1 MMNLS
6 VSDNNHAFQ
15 RIPQVPVDRI
25 SGFLEELVD
34 ESGHQSFA
42 NLATNLL
49 LTMDEL
55 LPIVEAAA
63 LLDFVEVNVGEVT
76 ATPAGRVFA
85 DATIF
90 RRRLLF
96 REQVLENVPFIA
108 FIARSL
114 RRCFNHEQTGGF
126 FWEKL
131 QTSLPNQNLA
141 DQMQTAIEW
150 GRYAELFEYDAG
162 TNRFRLL
169 PIRA

>member
-1 MMNLS
+1 MMNLL
-6 VSDNNHAFQ
+6 VSDNNQEFQ
-15 RIPQVPVDRI
+15 RLPHVPVDRI

-34 ESGHQSFA
+34 ESGRQSFA

-55 LPIVEAAA
+55 LPIVEATA
-63 LLDFVEVNVGEVT
+63 LLDFVRVNAGEVT
-76 ATPAGRVFA
+76 ATDAGRVFA

-114 RRCFNHEQTGGF
+114 RRNHEQTGSF

-131 QTSLPNQNLA
+131 QTSLPDQNLE
-141 DQMQTAIEW
+141 DQMRTAIEW
-150 GRYAELFEYDAG
+150 GRYAELYEYDAD